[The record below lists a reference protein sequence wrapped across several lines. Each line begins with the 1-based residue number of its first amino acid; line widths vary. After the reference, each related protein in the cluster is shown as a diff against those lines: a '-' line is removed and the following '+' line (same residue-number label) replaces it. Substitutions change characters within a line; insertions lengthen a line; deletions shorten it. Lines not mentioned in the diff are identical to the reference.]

1 MVRVKGPLFSV
12 SASGVFKDELEFR
25 TANGQTVVGK
35 RRAKPATRS
44 AAQQAQSA
52 RFAESVSGW
61 QALDSGQKQAW
72 KTAAQGTGMTG
83 YQLYLSEYQAQ
94 LIQAPAQ
101 PVPP

>member
-35 RRAKPATRS
+35 RRAKPATRTP
-44 AAQQAQSA
+44 AQQAQSA
-52 RFAESVSGW
+52 KFAESVAGW
-61 QALDSGQKQAW
+61 KALSTADKNAW
-72 KTAAQGTGMTG
+72 KAAAVGTGMTG

>member
-25 TANGQTVVGK
+25 TANGQTIVGK
-35 RRAKPATRS
+35 RRAKPTTRTP
-44 AAQQAQSA
+44 AQQAQSA
-52 RFAESVSGW
+52 KFAESVAGW
-61 QALDSGQKQAW
+61 KSLSAEDKQAW
-72 KTAAQGTGMTG
+72 KTAAVGTGMTG
-83 YQLYLSEYQAQ
+83 YQFYLSDYQAQ